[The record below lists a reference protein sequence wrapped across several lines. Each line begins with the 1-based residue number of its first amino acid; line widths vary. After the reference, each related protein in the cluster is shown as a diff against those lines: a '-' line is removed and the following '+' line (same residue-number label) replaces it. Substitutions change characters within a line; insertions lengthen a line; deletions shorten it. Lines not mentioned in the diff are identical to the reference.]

1 MQEKGSYNLESLVN
15 KDDLS
20 SLKNVDPSKIL
31 EELTSK
37 LKNTNLDTN
46 VKTEKTPIVEDV
58 SEDEDTDEDDTDK
71 DDKNLLKLKED
82 AQKRRQELVQK
93 LRQKTRAMSNNRKG
107 KEHVLKNDISSI
119 KENPM
124 YKNLGTTD
132 ISKMMEQM
140 IGNTAQTSKQKKM
153 MKNKIEKMMEK
164 MGEK

>member
-1 MQEKGSYNLESLVN
+1 MQQEKGSYNLETLVN

-20 SLKNVDPSKIL
+20 SLKNVDPAKIL

-37 LKNTNLDTN
+37 LKNTSIKN
-46 VKTEKTPIVEDV
+46 EKAPFVEDV
-58 SEDEDTDEDDTDK
+58 SDDEEDSDE

-82 AQKRRQELVQK
+82 AQKHRQELLQK
-93 LRQKTRAMSNNRKG
+93 LRKKTRAMSNNRKG

-124 YKNLGTTD
+124 YKDMGTAD
-132 ISKMMEQM
+132 ISKLMEQM
-140 IGNTAQTSKQKKM
+140 IGNTSQTSKQKKM

>member
-1 MQEKGSYNLESLVN
+1 MQQEKGSYNLESLVD

-37 LKNTNLDTN
+37 LKNTNLDNT
-46 VKTEKTPIVEDV
+46 VKTEKTPFVEDV
-58 SEDEDTDEDDTDK
+58 SDDEDSED

-82 AQKRRQELVQK
+82 SQKRRAELVQK
-93 LRQKTRAMSNNRKG
+93 LRQKRRSMSNNRKG

-124 YKNLGTTD
+124 YKDLGNVD
-132 ISKMMEQM
+132 IGKMMAQM
-140 IGNTAQTSKQKKM
+140 VGNTAQTSKQKKM

>member
-1 MQEKGSYNLESLVN
+1 MQQEKGSYNLESLVD

-20 SLKNVDPSKIL
+20 SLKNVDPAKIL
-31 EELTSK
+31 EELNSK
-37 LKNTNLDTN
+37 LKNTNLDNT
-46 VKTEKTPIVEDV
+46 VKTEKAPFVEDV
-58 SEDEDTDEDDTDK
+58 SDEEEDSDE
-71 DDKNLLKLKED
+71 DDKNLLKLKEE

-93 LRQKTRAMSNNRKG
+93 LRKKTRAMSNNRKG

-124 YKNLGTTD
+124 YKDMGSAD
-132 ISKMMEQM
+132 ISKLMEQM

>member
-1 MQEKGSYNLESLVN
+1 MQQEKGSYNLESLVD
-15 KDDLS
+15 KDDLT

-37 LKNTNLDTN
+37 LKNTNLDN
-46 VKTEKTPIVEDV
+46 SIKPEKAPFVEDV
-58 SEDEDTDEDDTDK
+58 SDDEEDSDE

-82 AQKRRQELVQK
+82 SQKRRAELLQK
-93 LRQKTRAMSNNRKG
+93 LRQKTRTMSNNRKG

-124 YKNLGTTD
+124 YKGMGTED
-132 ISKMMEQM
+132 IGKMMQQM

-164 MGEK
+164 MQEK

>member
-1 MQEKGSYNLESLVN
+1 MQQEKGTYNLESLVN

-20 SLKNVDPSKIL
+20 SLKNVDPAKIL

-37 LKNTNLDTN
+37 LKNTNLDN
-46 VKTEKTPIVEDV
+46 SVKTPFVEDV
-58 SEDEDTDEDDTDK
+58 SDDDEDSDE

-82 AQKRRQELVQK
+82 AQKHRQELLQK
-93 LRQKTRAMSNNRKG
+93 LRKKTRAMSNNRKG
-107 KEHVLKNDISSI
+107 KEHVLKNDISTI

-124 YKNLGTTD
+124 YKDIGTAD
-132 ISKMMEQM
+132 ISKLMEQM

-164 MGEK
+164 MGDK

>member
-1 MQEKGSYNLESLVN
+1 MQQEKGSYNLESLVD

-37 LKNTNLDTN
+37 LKNTNLDNT
-46 VKTEKTPIVEDV
+46 VKTPFVEDV
-58 SEDEDTDEDDTDK
+58 SDDEDSDE

-82 AQKRRQELVQK
+82 AQKHRQELLQK
-93 LRQKTRAMSNNRKG
+93 LRKKTRAMSNNRKG

-124 YKNLGTTD
+124 YKDMGTTD
-132 ISKMMEQM
+132 ISKLMEQM

>member
-1 MQEKGSYNLESLVN
+1 MQQEKGSYNLESLVD

-20 SLKNVDPSKIL
+20 SLKNVDPAKIL
-31 EELTSK
+31 EELNSK
-37 LKNTNLDTN
+37 LKNTNLDNN
-46 VKTEKTPIVEDV
+46 VKTQKSVLVEDV
-58 SEDEDTDEDDTDK
+58 SDDEEDSDE

-124 YKNLGTTD
+124 YKGMGTED
-132 ISKMMEQM
+132 IGKMMQQM
-140 IGNTAQTSKQKKM
+140 IGNTAQTAKQKKM

-164 MGEK
+164 IVEK

>member
-1 MQEKGSYNLESLVN
+1 MQQEKGSYNLESLVD

-37 LKNTNLDTN
+37 LKNTNLDNT
-46 VKTEKTPIVEDV
+46 VKSEKAPFVEDV
-58 SEDEDTDEDDTDK
+58 SDDEDSED
-71 DDKNLLKLKED
+71 DDKNLLKLKEES
-82 AQKRRQELVQK
+82 QKRRAELVQK
-93 LRQKTRAMSNNRKG
+93 LRQKRRSMSNNRKG

-124 YKNLGTTD
+124 YKDMGNVD
-132 ISKMMEQM
+132 IGKMMAHM
-140 IGNTAQTSKQKKM
+140 VGNTAQTSKQKKM
-153 MKNKIEKMMEK
+153 MKNKIEKMIEK

>member
-1 MQEKGSYNLESLVN
+1 MQQEKGSYNLESLVDKN
-15 KDDLS
+15 DLT

-37 LKNTNLDTN
+37 LKNTNIDN
-46 VKTEKTPIVEDV
+46 SVKPEKAPFVEDV
-58 SEDEDTDEDDTDK
+58 SDDEDSDE
-71 DDKNLLKLKED
+71 DDKNLLKLKEE
-82 AQKRRQELVQK
+82 AQKHRAELLQK
-93 LRQKTRAMSNNRKG
+93 LRQKTRSMSNNRKG

-124 YKNLGTTD
+124 YKDMGNVD
-132 ISKMMEQM
+132 ISKMMAQM

>member
-1 MQEKGSYNLESLVN
+1 MQQEKGSYNLESLVD

-20 SLKNVDPSKIL
+20 SLKNVDPAKIL
-31 EELTSK
+31 EELNSK
-37 LKNTNLDTN
+37 LKNTNLDNT
-46 VKTEKTPIVEDV
+46 VKTEKTVLVEDV
-58 SEDEDTDEDDTDK
+58 SDDEEEDD
-71 DDKNLLKLKED
+71 DDKNLVKLKED

-124 YKNLGTTD
+124 YKGMGTED
-132 ISKMMEQM
+132 IAKMMQQM
-140 IGNTAQTSKQKKM
+140 IGNTAQTAKQKKM

-164 MGEK
+164 MDEK

>member
-1 MQEKGSYNLESLVN
+1 MQQEKGSYNLESLVDKN
-15 KDDLS
+15 DVS
-20 SLKNVDPSKIL
+20 SLKNADPAKIL
-31 EELTSK
+31 EELNSK
-37 LKNTNLDTN
+37 LKNTNLDN
-46 VKTEKTPIVEDV
+46 SIKTEKTPFVEDI
-58 SEDEDTDEDDTDK
+58 SDDEDSDE
-71 DDKNLLKLKED
+71 DDKNLLKLKEE

-124 YKNLGTTD
+124 YKDMGKED
-132 ISKMMEQM
+132 ISKLMAQM

-164 MGEK
+164 IGEK

>member
-1 MQEKGSYNLESLVN
+1 MQQEKGSYNLESLVD
-15 KDDLS
+15 KDDLT

-37 LKNTNLDTN
+37 LKNTNLDN
-46 VKTEKTPIVEDV
+46 SVKPEKAPFVEDV
-58 SEDEDTDEDDTDK
+58 SDDEDSED

-82 AQKRRQELVQK
+82 SQKRRAELLQK
-93 LRQKTRAMSNNRKG
+93 LRQKTRSMSNNRKG

-124 YKNLGTTD
+124 YKDMGNVD
-132 ISKMMEQM
+132 IGKMMAHM
-140 IGNTAQTSKQKKM
+140 VGNTAQTSKQKKI
-153 MKNKIEKMMEK
+153 MKNKIEKMIEK

>member
-1 MQEKGSYNLESLVN
+1 MQEKGSYNLESLVD

-20 SLKNVDPSKIL
+20 SLKNVDPAKIL

-37 LKNTNLDTN
+37 LKNTSIDNS
-46 VKTEKTPIVEDV
+46 VKTEKAPFVEDV
-58 SEDEDTDEDDTDK
+58 SDDEDSDE

-82 AQKRRQELVQK
+82 AQKRRQELVKK
-93 LRQKTRAMSNNRKG
+93 LRQKTKTMSNNRKG

-124 YKNLGTTD
+124 YKDMGTSD
-132 ISKMMEQM
+132 ISKLMEQM

>member
-1 MQEKGSYNLESLVN
+1 MQQEKGSYNLESLVN

-20 SLKNVDPSKIL
+20 SLKNVDPAKIL

-37 LKNTNLDTN
+37 LKNTNIDNN
-46 VKTEKTPIVEDV
+46 VKTPFVEDV
-58 SEDEDTDEDDTDK
+58 SDDEDSDDE

-93 LRQKTRAMSNNRKG
+93 LRQKTRGMSNNRKG
-107 KEHVLKNDISSI
+107 KEHVLKNDISTI

-124 YKNLGTTD
+124 YKDMGTAD
-132 ISKMMEQM
+132 ISKLMEQM

-164 MGEK
+164 MNEK

>member
-1 MQEKGSYNLESLVN
+1 LIGLCSFFLGLDCS
-15 KDDLS
+15 
-20 SLKNVDPSKIL
+20 I
-31 EELTSK
+31 
-37 LKNTNLDTN
+37 KNTSIKN
-46 VKTEKTPIVEDV
+46 EKAPFVEDV
-58 SEDEDTDEDDTDK
+58 SDDEDSDE

-82 AQKRRQELVQK
+82 AQKRRQELVKK
-93 LRQKTRAMSNNRKG
+93 LRQKTKTMSNNRKG
-107 KEHVLKNDISSI
+107 KAHVLKKDISSI

>member
-1 MQEKGSYNLESLVN
+1 MQQEKGSYNLESLVN

-20 SLKNVDPSKIL
+20 SLKNVDPAKIL

-37 LKNTNLDTN
+37 LKNTNIDN
-46 VKTEKTPIVEDV
+46 SVKTEKPVLVEDV
-58 SEDEDTDEDDTDK
+58 SDDDEDSED

-124 YKNLGTTD
+124 YKNMGTAD
-132 ISKMMEQM
+132 ISKLMEQM
-140 IGNTAQTSKQKKM
+140 IGSTAQTSKQKKM
-153 MKNKIEKMMEK
+153 MKNKLEKMMEK

>member
-1 MQEKGSYNLESLVN
+1 MQEKGSYNLESLVD

-37 LKNTNLDTN
+37 LKNTNLDNT
-46 VKTEKTPIVEDV
+46 VKTQKPVLVEDV
-58 SEDEDTDEDDTDK
+58 SDDDEDSDE

-124 YKNLGTTD
+124 YKDMGTAD
-132 ISKMMEQM
+132 ISKLMAQM
-140 IGNTAQTSKQKKM
+140 IGNTAQSSKQKKM

-164 MGEK
+164 MEEK

>member
-1 MQEKGSYNLESLVN
+1 MQQEKGSYNLESLVD

-31 EELTSK
+31 EELNSK
-37 LKNTNLDTN
+37 LKNTNLDNT
-46 VKTEKTPIVEDV
+46 VKTEKAPFVEDV
-58 SEDEDTDEDDTDK
+58 SDDDDDSDE

-93 LRQKTRAMSNNRKG
+93 LRQKTRSMSNNRKG

-124 YKNLGTTD
+124 YKDMGNVD
-132 ISKMMEQM
+132 ISKMMAQM

-164 MGEK
+164 MSEK

>member
-1 MQEKGSYNLESLVN
+1 MQQVQGSYNLESLVD

-20 SLKNVDPSKIL
+20 SLKNVDPAKIL
-31 EELTSK
+31 EELNSK
-37 LKNTNLDTN
+37 LKNTNLDNN
-46 VKTEKTPIVEDV
+46 VKTQKSVLVEDV
-58 SEDEDTDEDDTDK
+58 SDDEEDSDE

-124 YKNLGTTD
+124 YKDMGTAD
-132 ISKMMEQM
+132 ISKLMAQM
-140 IGNTAQTSKQKKM
+140 IGNTAQSSKQKKM

-164 MGEK
+164 MEEK

>member
-1 MQEKGSYNLESLVN
+1 MQQEKGSYNLESLVN

-20 SLKNVDPSKIL
+20 SLKNVDPAKIL

-37 LKNTNLDTN
+37 LKNTNIDTNTDNN
-46 VKTEKTPIVEDV
+46 VKTPFVEDV
-58 SEDEDTDEDDTDK
+58 SDDEDSDE

-93 LRQKTRAMSNNRKG
+93 LRQKRKAMSNNRKG

-124 YKNLGTTD
+124 YKDMGTTD
-132 ISKMMEQM
+132 ISKLMEQM

-164 MGEK
+164 MNEK

>member
-1 MQEKGSYNLESLVN
+1 MQQEKGTYNLESLVN

-20 SLKNVDPSKIL
+20 SLKNVDPAKIL

-37 LKNTNLDTN
+37 LKNTNLDN
-46 VKTEKTPIVEDV
+46 SVKTPFVEDV
-58 SEDEDTDEDDTDK
+58 SDDDEDSDE

-82 AQKRRQELVQK
+82 AQKHRQELLQK
-93 LRQKTRAMSNNRKG
+93 LRKKTRAMSNNRKG
-107 KEHVLKNDISSI
+107 KEHVLKNDISTI

-124 YKNLGTTD
+124 YKDIGTAD
-132 ISKMMEQM
+132 ISKLMEQM